1 MMSVINR
8 CIPVALLILFLGTQK
23 PLLAQKERA
32 VSFVTKGGQ
41 LFYQKDSRGNRI
53 PDFSGVGYNGGR
65 NVFPTVRVQAV
76 VEAGE
81 GYADSSIQAAID
93 RVAALPLQDGFRGAV
108 LLKKGRYNIKGTIRI
123 TSSGIVLR
131 GEGPGTVLIATG
143 RGQRNL
149 VSVTGK
155 GEIREIEGSRRPID
169 QEFVSVGA
177 GSIRLKNTDGLKKG
191 MAIILFRPGTAAW
204 IHDLKMDSIE
214 ARDSTKQ
221 WTAKEYDLM
230 FERTVVSVKGRT
242 IELDH
247 PVMMEMESR
256 YGGGAVFAYR
266 FDGRIENVGVENM
279 DCESE
284 FLGDADEDH
293 GWNAVFFNRVNGGWI
308 RSVNARFFGYSCVN
322 LGSNSRNITVDS
334 CSYTKP
340 KSQVTGG
347 RRYSFNNDGQLNL
360 VKNCFASEG
369 RHDYVTG
376 ARVLG
381 PNVFYNCRS
390 ENARADIGPH
400 HRWAVGTLY
409 DHIFTDGEIN
419 VQDRGNWGTGHGWSG
434 VTQVIW
440 NCVAS
445 KAAIQDPWVSGY
457 NWVVGLK
464 AIPVEGRLKGRP
476 KTAWQSLEGKPQS
489 LYLYQQNEFLKRIK

>member
-1 MMSVINR
+1 MLFV
-8 CIPVALLILFLGTQK
+8 LLMLFLVAHNV
-23 PLLAQKERA
+23 LIAQQERA
-32 VSFVTKGGQ
+32 TSLVKKGNQ

-53 PDFSGVGYNGGR
+53 PDFSGVGYSNDR
-65 NVFPTVRVQAV
+65 DVFPKVQVQAV
-76 VEAGE
+76 VEATDS
-81 GYADSSIQAAID
+81 YADSLIQAAVD
-93 RVAALPLQDGFRGAV
+93 RVATLPLQDGFRGAV
-108 LLKKGRYNIKGTIRI
+108 LLKKGRYRIRGTIRI
-123 TSSGIVLR
+123 TASGIVLR

-149 VSVTGK
+149 VSVTGT
-155 GEIREIEGSRRPID
+155 GEIREIEGSRRIID
-169 QEFVSVGA
+169 QEFVSVG
-177 GSIRLKNTDGLKKG
+177 SSKIRLKNTDGIRKG
-191 MAIILFRPGTAAW
+191 MPIILFRPGTAAW

-221 WTAKEYDLM
+221 WTPAEYNLM
-230 FERTVVSVKGRT
+230 FERKVVSVEGKMV
-242 IELDH
+242 ELDH

-266 FDGRIENVGVENM
+266 FDGRIENVGVEYLN
-279 DCESE
+279 CESE
-284 FLGDADEDH
+284 FSSDTDEDH
-293 GWNAVFFNRVNGGWI
+293 GWNAIFFNRVNGGWV

-322 LGSNSRNITVDS
+322 LGGSSRNITVDS
-334 CSYTKP
+334 CSYVEP

-390 ENARADIGPH
+390 VNARADIGPH

-440 NCVAS
+440 NCEAS
-445 KAAIQDPWVSGY
+445 KAAVQDPWVSGY
-457 NWVVGLK
+457 NWVIGLK
-464 AIPVEGRLKGRP
+464 ATPIDGRLKGRP
-476 KTAWQSLEGKPQS
+476 KTIWQSAKGKPES
-489 LYLYQQNEFLKRIK
+489 LYLYQQKEFLKRIK